1 MASGRCGWTGAPRGA
16 NTNRAPTPRS
26 AGATSPRSR
35 YGRGR
40 NSPLHPRVIEQRMR
54 SRPGLAHRSPD
65 GTQGGL
71 DRASGLVRVGVTDFA
86 QQTLGDVID
95 VARPGPGE
103 TVQAGQTCGDI
114 EQPDHREETAGPM
127 PDSVSVPEL
136 LRTRQRSVG
145 GPLRPDQVL
154 LGRRRVV
161 LRDGEEGEEEGGFRG
176 RRSDRPDRSGG
187 VGRRPAVGG
196 GLFGNPDGTSN
207 SPRDRV
213 TPRSSAPQV
222 RREDAPNRTN
232 RRESRKTARE
242 QPSRTPVRGT

>member
-1 MASGRCGWTGAPRGA
+1 MASGRCGWTRAPRGA

-35 YGRGR
+35 YARGR
-40 NSPLHPRVIEQRMR
+40 NSPLHPWVIEQRMR
-54 SRPGLAHRSPD
+54 RRPDLAHRSSD

-71 DRASGLVRVGVTDFA
+71 DDASGLVRVGVTDFA
-86 QQTLGDVID
+86 QQALGDVID

-114 EQPDHREETAGPM
+114 EQPDHGEETAGPM

-161 LRDGEEGEEEGGFRG
+161 LRDGEEGEEEGGFLHWAGVADEAEGG
-176 RRSDRPDRSGG
+176 RWLTRA
-187 VGRRPAVGG
+187 GRRPDPLPAVERVPSS
-196 GLFGNPDGTSN
+196 GLRRRLRSQLIAP
-207 SPRDRV
+207 PR
-213 TPRSSAPQV
+213 
-222 RREDAPNRTN
+222 
-232 RRESRKTARE
+232 
-242 QPSRTPVRGT
+242 